1 VDDPYLEYAPKQF
14 YIKMVFTNCSR
25 GQRPSEYMSGPST

>member
-14 YIKMVFTNCSR
+14 YIKMVFLKSSSGR
-25 GQRPSEYMSGPST
+25 RPSLVY